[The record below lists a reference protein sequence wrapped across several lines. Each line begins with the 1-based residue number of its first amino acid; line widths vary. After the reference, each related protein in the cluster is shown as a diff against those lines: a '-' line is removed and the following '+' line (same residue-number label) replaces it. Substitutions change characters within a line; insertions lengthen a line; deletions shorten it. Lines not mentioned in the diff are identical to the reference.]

1 MTKQDML
8 RTATLYPNQWTCYDC
23 FSKILPLG
31 LLLNETNNSTTQ
43 SQKSSTAT
51 KANQNTTSD
60 KPYTPY
66 KQLIFNGENIERVTN
81 IKFLGVILT
90 DTLNWNDHMLY
101 VCTKM
106 NKSIG
111 YFYKAR
117 QILDQEQM
125 INLYKS
131 FVEPDI
137 PYCLP
142 IWGGYVNC
150 KGSTNPITKTINRFK
165 RIMTYSKRTYIADT
179 KISLTNLYDYYTVEF
194 RETSIQGNKYSGKQV
209 FYFYSFTIK

>member
-1 MTKQDML
+1 
-8 RTATLYPNQWTCYDC
+8 
-23 FSKILPLG
+23 
-31 LLLNETNNSTTQ
+31 
-43 SQKSSTAT
+43 
-51 KANQNTTSD
+51 
-60 KPYTPY
+60 
-66 KQLIFNGENIERVTN
+66 
-81 IKFLGVILT
+81 
-90 DTLNWNDHMLY
+90 
-101 VCTKM
+101 M

-131 FVEPDI
+131 FVEPYI
-137 PYCLP
+137 TYCLP

-179 KISLTNLYDYYTVEF
+179 KISLTNLYDYYTVELAKTAYKHICQPD
-194 RETSIQGNKYSGKQV
+194 ESPTIYHKTIIQNSNVKDTRAMTYK
-209 FYFYSFTIK
+209 I